1 MLGPLNQLH
10 KETRNTI
17 SRQSYNSWP
26 NRDSRRKS
34 GMPVSAESRK
44 NFLLAAL
51 PDLEW
56 RRWQPLLEQVEMP
69 LG

>member
-1 MLGPLNQLH
+1 
-10 KETRNTI
+10 
-17 SRQSYNSWP
+17 
-26 NRDSRRKS
+26 
-34 GMPVSAESRK
+34 MPVSAESRK